1 MRLSLKLT
9 TLIYNKEVSVVR
21 LLISAIT
28 SPFGALSADPSGNA
42 MPPSGT
48 KTFCAC
54 FAARTNQVFEIVPYR
69 GHWPTPYGADHT
81 IWSCDPRSPFG
92 ARVPYSACFASLT
105 IQIHCKACLLRCAI
119 QAKFFER
126 LDSLRSHTSPSCKAN
141 AYSHSAM
148 GVPLD
153 RGYKPELWQSLT
165 SAI

>member
-105 IQIHCKACLLRCAI
+105 SQ
-119 QAKFFER
+119 FFER